1 MSESGDWLDTGCP
14 KQPRCPSWQKH
25 IWAACCWT
33 TDHRHQHA
41 HGPTAPKLQIL
52 SRIFSP
58 ISIHVQIFQK
68 YICGSLSQLGFLVGS
83 SPKFM
88 FMGPTFVFCH
98 FWHLGGFANTLCVNI
113 AGAVNAATALSVCSI
128 ELSFTQFM
136 STLKTRCHLLV
147 LSQQGKKWR
156 KGWKIYKFFA
166 LLQKIFLQLNFG
178 IFILMITGSPG
189 IGDPPVEQHPTTCRR
204 FRVRWCR
211 PGVPLGTTVYHHVP
225 PWCIIRVPPW
235 CHPGATLTGLPAT
248 GNLFNRMKSQI
259 GIQADCESLTA
270 AIPRGF
276 KGTMSC

>member
-1 MSESGDWLDTGCP
+1 MSESGGWFDTGCP

-178 IFILMITGSPG
+178 IFILMITSSQESGTPRSSS
-189 IGDPPVEQHPTTCRR
+189 IRPPVEGFGSGGVALVYHWVQQCTTMYH
-204 FRVRWCR
+204 
-211 PGVPLGTTVYHHVP
+211 PGVSWSTTMVS
-225 PWCIIRVPPW
+225 PW
-235 CHPGATLTGLPAT
+235 CH
-248 GNLFNRMKSQI
+248 FNRITRHWKS
-259 GIQADCESLTA
+259 L
-270 AIPRGF
+270 
-276 KGTMSC
+276 